1 MRINDIL
8 QAQWIDMVFDGRN
21 KKYGSYSLRLEYE
34 KYLMRALLI
43 GGLSF
48 CFGMFLLEVYP
59 KPVVEN
65 KVLDVAGG
73 GCILRICRPKEIKNN
88 NTPIKGIKKVCP
100 KTARRFSFMP
110 PVVVQDF
117 VCVAKQKKKTVV
129 VDTVPLE
136 KVKRVYIDDRGIS
149 VNDKISV
156 KSEIKNQDGVYDFV
170 EQDPTFNGSGKDSAV
185 AWIKERIVYPEV
197 AREKGLTGKV
207 FITFIVD
214 KNGKVIDV
222 KMAKDTVGGGCAE
235 EAMRVVQSMPNW
247 KPGGQT
253 GNPVKVK
260 VTLPVYFGPKK

>member
-1 MRINDIL
+1 MRSNDIL

-21 KKYGSYSLRLEYE
+21 KNYGSYSLRLKYE

-48 CFGMFLLEVYP
+48 CFVMFLLSVYP
-59 KPVVEN
+59 KPVAEN
-65 KVLDVAGG
+65 KVLDVARG
-73 GCILRICRPKEIKNN
+73 GCILQIYRPKEIKNN
-88 NTPIKGIKKVCP
+88 NIPRKGIKKVCP

-136 KVKRVYIDDRGIS
+136 KVKVISYETSNSKVYDKLEKEDF
-149 VNDKISV
+149 DKIYV
-156 KSEIKNQDGVYDFV
+156 FV
-170 EQDPTFNGSGKDSAV
+170 AKEPTFNGGGNSIAEE
-185 AWIKERIVYPEV
+185 WIAEHIIYPNV

-207 FITFIVD
+207 FISFIVD
-214 KNGKVIDV
+214 KNGKVTEV
-222 KMAKDTVGGGCAE
+222 KIALDKVGGGCGE
-235 EAMRVVQSMPNW
+235 EAMRVIQSMPDW
-247 KPGGQT
+247 SPGIQS